1 MLFRFNF
8 FWKCLLSLIG
18 TWFFYLFAGYELTV
32 VTMLAIIVVTNT
44 KDINFLI

>member
-8 FWKCLLSLIG
+8 FWKCLLSIIV

-32 VTMLAIIVVTNT
+32 VSILAIIAASNT
-44 KDINFLI
+44 EDINFLV